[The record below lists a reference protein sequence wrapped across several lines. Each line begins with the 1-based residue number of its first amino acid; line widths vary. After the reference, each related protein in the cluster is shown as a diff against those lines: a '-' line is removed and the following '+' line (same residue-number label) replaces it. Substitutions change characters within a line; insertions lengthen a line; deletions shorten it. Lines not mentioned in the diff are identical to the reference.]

1 MKLALVCDWL
11 NQFGGAERVMTELHG
26 MFPRA
31 PVFTSVYEPSR
42 LPPSMRGWDIRPS
55 FLQHIPVARRRHQ
68 PFFPLMPAAFE
79 RMDLSGF
86 EVILSASHSCA
97 KGVIPPA
104 GARHICYCYTPAR
117 YLWDLH
123 DEYTG
128 GGMGTWLARPVA
140 ARMRRW
146 DRESAQRVDRFIAI
160 SGVVADR
167 IRRHYARTAEVIY
180 PPVDVDRFTPSGR
193 PPEDDLLVVSRLVPY
208 KRIDL
213 AIAAANRLG
222 RRLKIVGDGP
232 ARPRLERMAGPT
244 IEFLG
249 RLPDAEVAV
258 LYTRAS
264 ALLFPG
270 NEDFG
275 IAPVEAQAA
284 GRPVIAYGEGG
295 ATETVIEGETGVFFE
310 GQTEDS
316 LIAAIERCDALR
328 PDPRRCRENAGRFHR
343 REFCQRLQAAV
354 CQEVAAGDSGVPVKP
369 AAAVRASGWPAR

>member
-26 MFPRA
+26 MFPAA

-42 LPPSMRGWDIRPS
+42 LPSFMHGWDIRPS
-55 FLQHIPVARRRHQ
+55 FLQTIPFARRRHQ

-86 EVILSASHSCA
+86 DLVLSASHACA
-97 KGVIPPA
+97 KGVIPA
-104 GARHICYCYTPAR
+104 QGARHICYCYTPAR

-128 GGMGTWLARPVA
+128 GGIRARLAGPVA
-140 ARMRRW
+140 AWMRRW
-146 DRESAQRVDRFIAI
+146 DRDSAQRVDRFIAI

-167 IRRHYARTAEVIY
+167 IRRHYGRTAEVIY

-213 AIAAANRLG
+213 AIRAANRLG
-222 RRLKIVGDGP
+222 RRLKIVGEGP
-232 ARPRLERMAGPT
+232 VRSRLERMAGPT
-244 IEFLG
+244 VEFLG
-249 RLPDAEVAV
+249 RLPDPEVAV
-258 LYTRAS
+258 LYARS
-264 ALLFPG
+264 KALLFPG

-284 GRPVIAYGEGG
+284 GRPVVAYRAGG
-295 ATETVIEGETGVFFE
+295 ATETVIEGETGVFF
-310 GQTEDS
+310 GAQTEDS
-316 LIAAIERCDALR
+316 VIAGIEACDALR
-328 PDPRRCRENAGRFHR
+328 PDPRRCRENASRFHR
-343 REFCQRLQAAV
+343 REFCQRMQAAV
-354 CQEVAAGDSGVPVKP
+354 RQVGAAGDSDSSGSTPP
-369 AAAVRASGWPAR
+369 PLARAGGR